1 MPEVQMLQT
10 CFGIYIVVGM
20 FTFLF
25 FWSIL
30 ARTQRSDEEKPQKS
44 KQDKIRE
51 WVCSANLRLNS

>member
-1 MPEVQMLQT
+1 MLQT